1 MTVNVIFNPLFASMI
16 LVTGVWMGSTSN
28 ELFGLI
34 AILGGVLLG
43 FSNLFKNGI
52 TINKKAKVLLFASF
66 IFLLSLFS
74 LTYLVASALI
84 INF

>member
-16 LVTGVWMGSTSN
+16 LVTGVWVGSTAN

>member
-16 LVTGVWMGSTSN
+16 LVTGVWMGSTTN

-34 AILGGVLLG
+34 AILGGGLLG